1 MAKQRA
7 SVKDVAQRAG
17 VSVGTVSNVLNRPE
31 TVTERTRQRVETAM
45 ADLNFMRN
53 ASARQLRAGVST
65 TVGAILTDLG
75 NPFYTEIARGIEDRL
90 AVDGHTLMVCSTDE
104 DPQREARFVRQF
116 AEQGVRGI
124 LVTPMVSTPDRLR
137 ELATFGIPSVLIDSR
152 SDTHASVGGDHVGG
166 GRLALE
172 HLLAQGH
179 RHIVFLNADKHL
191 QQSRHR
197 LRGAVEAI
205 TAAGLDPGTVLQ
217 VVNLSQPTASE
228 GERALIKLLEGPEPR
243 PTALFCIN
251 DIVALGVIRGLRT
264 RGLRIPQDVAVVGY
278 DDLYWASELMTPLT
292 SVRQPM
298 RQIGWAA
305 ADLLLRDPLGATHTV
320 FPPELIVRKSSDYQ
334 RPAD

>member
-90 AVDGHTLMVCSTDE
+90 AVDGHALMVCSTDE

-124 LVTPMVSTPDRLR
+124 LVTPMLSTPDRLR
-137 ELATFGIPSVLIDSR
+137 ELAT
-152 SDTHASVGGDHVGG
+152 
-166 GRLALE
+166 
-172 HLLAQGH
+172 
-179 RHIVFLNADKHL
+179 
-191 QQSRHR
+191 
-197 LRGAVEAI
+197 
-205 TAAGLDPGTVLQ
+205 
-217 VVNLSQPTASE
+217 
-228 GERALIKLLEGPEPR
+228 
-243 PTALFCIN
+243 
-251 DIVALGVIRGLRT
+251 
-264 RGLRIPQDVAVVGY
+264 
-278 DDLYWASELMTPLT
+278 
-292 SVRQPM
+292 
-298 RQIGWAA
+298 
-305 ADLLLRDPLGATHTV
+305 
-320 FPPELIVRKSSDYQ
+320 
-334 RPAD
+334 